1 MEVQAFENTR
11 WGTKP
16 QQEQFRHTA
25 ALKLIK
31 GGLVLDVG
39 CGDGF
44 FLSLLKKAGLEAE
57 GIDISDIAVAH
68 ARDRGLTARQGDF
81 AREPLPF
88 KDHSFS
94 TVVALDVLEHV
105 YDPLRVLEEM
115 KRVTAGTIIISV
127 PNFSS
132 LPSRLQ
138 TLLGKVPENNRPHKG
153 HIYWFNWLVLSALL
167 QKSGLTLL
175 RTRIN
180 APWGLTFLGRIFPN
194 LFALSYVIETKPH
207 A

>member
-1 MEVQAFENTR
+1 MEVQSFENTR

-25 ALKLIK
+25 ALKLIQE
-31 GGLVLDVG
+31 GPVLDVG

-44 FLSLLKKAGLEAE
+44 FLSLLKKSGMEAE

-68 ARDRGLTARQGDF
+68 VQDRGLIARQGDF
-81 AREPLPF
+81 AHEPLPF

-105 YDPLRVLEEM
+105 YDPLRLLEEM
-115 KRVTAGTIIISV
+115 KRVTKGTVIISV

-153 HIYWFNWLVLSALL
+153 HIYWFNWPVLNTLL
-167 QKSGLTLL
+167 HASGLKVESCAT
-175 RTRIN
+175 N
-180 APWGLTFLGRIFPN
+180 APWSLTFLARLWPN
-194 LFALSYVIETKPH
+194 LFALSFVVVCTRTE
-207 A
+207 